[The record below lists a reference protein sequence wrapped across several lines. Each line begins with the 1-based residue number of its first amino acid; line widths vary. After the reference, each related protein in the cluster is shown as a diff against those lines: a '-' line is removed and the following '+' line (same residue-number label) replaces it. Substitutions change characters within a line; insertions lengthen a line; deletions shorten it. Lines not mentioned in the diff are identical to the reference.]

1 MNSREPI
8 VDLDTP
14 IDPVCVEQEG
24 SVLRIRVAGP
34 LLGQIE
40 APLVASAAA
49 SAISA
54 AATRPT
60 KVVLDLSAVDAI
72 SSLGLGTCLEIRRLA
87 GEAGAETLL
96 LGASHQLVT
105 IFRTMR
111 LDRLYTM
118 VVNESALRRLL
129 AS

>member
-1 MNSREPI
+1 M
-8 VDLDTP
+8 DLDTP
-14 IDPVCVEQEG
+14 INPVCVEQEG
-24 SVLRIRVAGP
+24 TVLRIRVAGP
-34 LLGQIE
+34 LLGQSE

-49 SAISA
+49 SAIA
-54 AATRPT
+54 AAETRPT

-87 GEAGAETLL
+87 GEIGAETLL
-96 LGASHQLVT
+96 LGASHQLVA

-118 VVNESALRRLL
+118 VVNETALRRLL